1 MLVAF
6 SDTVFLK
13 IITSQMYISSF
24 SDRSIHLG
32 VNRHLDVF
40 ARISLLGMLRR
51 LSSFKQN
58 TITADLSKEIFQ
70 RSEALFQ
77 KLTLAASTST
87 SATPD
92 TCTQKNYCDCYSYY
106 K

>member
-58 TITADLSKEIFQ
+58 TITADLSKDFLK

-77 KLTLAASTST
+77 KLTLAASRST
-87 SATPD
+87 SATAA
-92 TCTQKNYCDCYSYY
+92 TFTQ
-106 K
+106 